1 MHARADPVDSD
12 DVPDDPRPRPAGQE
26 PGPRSPDA
34 PPPDEPARAHALRNG
49 VDTTALFATIDAL
62 ERRSTRPLW
71 FAVTSRWV
79 SGTHS
84 QSTVHEY
91 GADGAA
97 REHLHR
103 HVLDADLPGV
113 LAGTDVGPTPFEYL
127 LHALASC
134 VTSGI
139 ALAAAAWGV
148 RLDELACTATGHV
161 DARGVLGRVDEV
173 GNGVVA
179 VAVDVHVRG
188 DEPEALRALAEQSWR
203 RSVVHAALAHGMAL
217 DVRVDAG

>member
-1 MHARADPVDSD
+1 MRPGPDPSD
-12 DVPDDPRPRPAGQE
+12 TGDVPDN
-26 PGPRSPDA
+26 PRSS
-34 PPPDEPARAHALRNG
+34 DEPLATASDEARRAHALRNG
-49 VDTTALFATIDAL
+49 VDTTALFATIDDL
-62 ERRSTRPLW
+62 DRRSPRPLW

-84 QSTVHEY
+84 QATIHAF

-97 REHLHR
+97 CEHVCR
-103 HVLDADLPGV
+103 HVLDADLPTV

-127 LHALASC
+127 LHALAAC

-148 RLDELACTATGHV
+148 HLDELSCTATGHV
-161 DARGVLGRVDEV
+161 EARGVLGRVDEA

-179 VAVDVHVRG
+179 VDVDVHVRG
-188 DEPEALRALAEQSWR
+188 DEPDALRALAEQSWR
-203 RSVVHAALAHGMAL
+203 RSVVHAAVAHGVRL
-217 DVRVDAG
+217 DVRVDVG